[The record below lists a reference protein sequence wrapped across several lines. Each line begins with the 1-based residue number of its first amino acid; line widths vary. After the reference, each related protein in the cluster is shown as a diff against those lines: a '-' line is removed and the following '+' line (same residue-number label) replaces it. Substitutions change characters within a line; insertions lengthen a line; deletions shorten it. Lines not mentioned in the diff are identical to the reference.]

1 MFTQGTVS
9 GNKYPDTLQQFME
22 TQLRNDGISDTVAFQ
37 QDRAPAHS
45 VNAVQENL
53 YNTFHDRWRGTA
65 SSGLWAIFPPDFM
78 CTFFFAWCFIKA
90 WRYKTKL
97 NNMHELQK
105 CIHDATELHQ
115 QCYSE
120 YSEHS
125 WNIGN
130 TALKWRAAINIL
142 LQLQ

>member
-1 MFTQGTVS
+1 MLAQGTVC

-22 TQLRNDGISDTVAFQ
+22 TQLRNDGISDTAAFQ

-65 SSGLWAIFPPDFM
+65 SSRLWAMCSPDCMRVHLFLLGVLSKLGDTKQNLIIFMNYESVFM
-78 CTFFFAWCFIKA
+78 MQL
-90 WRYKTKL
+90 R
-97 NNMHELQK
+97 
-105 CIHDATELHQ
+105 ELHL
-115 QCYSE
+115 QCYNK
-120 YSEHS
+120 YSEQS

-130 TALKWRAAINIL
+130 ML
-142 LQLQ
+142 